1 MEADGFGPAMAFP
14 RIVVNAKVYPEVTGK
29 YCLKCSFNLTFRDE
43 PEGKPGWTSRYH
55 YGINLG
61 AIVLMVE
68 NHRSGL
74 VWRLMRHVLDD
85 DFVGALFDELRGTG
99 SEVKISFASLIRL
112 VNAADYR
119 DSYANSI
126 QIRVSV
132 WDFLLVF
139 GRLQPLNAQDVE
151 VQNFQGIYLSP
162 QQAKALLTILEQNV
176 RQYEG
181 TFGEI
186 KLDPS
191 ITAQQGQIN

>member
-1 MEADGFGPAMAFP
+1 MTAKFWVASGPWQVLQFP
-14 RIVVNAKVYPEVTGK
+14 RSPLFCYRETLPE
-29 YCLKCSFNLTFRDE
+29 
-43 PEGKPGWTSRYH
+43 
-55 YGINLG
+55 
-61 AIVLMVE
+61 E
-68 NHRSGL
+68 NVMS
-74 VWRLMRHVLDD
+74 
-85 DFVGALFDELRGTG
+85 
-99 SEVKISFASLIRL
+99 IPQQPNIRL

-119 DSYANSI
+119 DTYANSI

-139 GRLQPLNAQDVE
+139 GRLQPVTAQEVE

-186 KLDPS
+186 KLDPN
-191 ITAQQGQIN
+191 IAAQQGQIN

>member
-1 MEADGFGPAMAFP
+1 MSIPQQP
-14 RIVVNAKVYPEVTGK
+14 N
-29 YCLKCSFNLTFRDE
+29 
-43 PEGKPGWTSRYH
+43 
-55 YGINLG
+55 
-61 AIVLMVE
+61 
-68 NHRSGL
+68 
-74 VWRLMRHVLDD
+74 
-85 DFVGALFDELRGTG
+85 
-99 SEVKISFASLIRL
+99 IRL
-112 VNAADYR
+112 VNGADYR
-119 DSYANSI
+119 DSYANSV

-139 GRLQPLNAQDVE
+139 GRLQPVNAQEVE

-191 ITAQQGQIN
+191 IAAQQQGQIN

>member
-1 MEADGFGPAMAFP
+1 M
-14 RIVVNAKVYPEVTGK
+14 VKVY
-29 YCLKCSFNLTFRDE
+29 
-43 PEGKPGWTSRYH
+43 
-55 YGINLG
+55 
-61 AIVLMVE
+61 
-68 NHRSGL
+68 SGDL
-74 VWRLMRHVLDD
+74 SM
-85 DFVGALFDELRGTG
+85 
-99 SEVKISFASLIRL
+99 SIPQQPNIRL
-112 VNAADYR
+112 VNATDYR
-119 DSYANSI
+119 DTYANSI

-139 GRLQPLNAQDVE
+139 GRLQPVNAQEVE

-186 KLDPS
+186 KLDPN

>member
-1 MEADGFGPAMAFP
+1 
-14 RIVVNAKVYPEVTGK
+14 
-29 YCLKCSFNLTFRDE
+29 
-43 PEGKPGWTSRYH
+43 
-55 YGINLG
+55 
-61 AIVLMVE
+61 
-68 NHRSGL
+68 
-74 VWRLMRHVLDD
+74 MRHAAEGHRFRVRLTS
-85 DFVGALFDELRGTG
+85 GM
-99 SEVKISFASLIRL
+99 VKAYSRRAIIMSIPQQPNIRL

-139 GRLQPLNAQDVE
+139 GRLQPVTAQEVE

-186 KLDPS
+186 KLDPGL
-191 ITAQQGQIN
+191 AAQQQGQIN

>member
-1 MEADGFGPAMAFP
+1 
-14 RIVVNAKVYPEVTGK
+14 
-29 YCLKCSFNLTFRDE
+29 
-43 PEGKPGWTSRYH
+43 
-55 YGINLG
+55 
-61 AIVLMVE
+61 MVK
-68 NHRSGL
+68 S
-74 VWRLMRHVLDD
+74 
-85 DFVGALFDELRGTG
+85 
-99 SEVKISFASLIRL
+99 SLEESDTMSIPQQPNIRL
-112 VNAADYR
+112 TNSADYR
-119 DSYANSI
+119 DTYANSI

-139 GRLQPLNAQDVE
+139 GRLQPVTTQEVE

-191 ITAQQGQIN
+191 MATQQGQIN

>member
-1 MEADGFGPAMAFP
+1 M
-14 RIVVNAKVYPEVTGK
+14 TGK
-29 YCLKCSFNLTFRDE
+29 LAARVVTETALRVPRSPDFC
-43 PEGKPGWTSRYH
+43 
-55 YGINLG
+55 YGESLLQEIN
-61 AIVLMVE
+61 AMSIPQQP
-68 NHRSGL
+68 N
-74 VWRLMRHVLDD
+74 
-85 DFVGALFDELRGTG
+85 
-99 SEVKISFASLIRL
+99 IRL

-119 DSYANSI
+119 DTYANSI

-139 GRLQPLNAQDVE
+139 GRLQPVTAQEVE

-186 KLDPS
+186 KLDPG